1 MAAAV
6 AETPVTKT
14 AMLETAMLE
23 TAMLETA
30 MIEAVTEPAD
40 ETEWDEAV
48 VAVIGGTIVIGRLI
62 SIARRHA
69 AIGHG
74 VVAWRARVV
83 GLRRRRLRRR
93 RE

>member
-6 AETPVTKT
+6 AETPVIKT
-14 AMLETAMLE
+14 AMLEPAMVE
-23 TAMLETA
+23 VAMV
-30 MIEAVTEPAD
+30 EAVMESAD